1 MLSSLA
7 KSWNKMIDQARHM
20 PITSMIDAIRIKTMK
35 DMADMRLVCKK
46 WKDVLCLE
54 MYGRLQASLDVGRTW
69 RVSSA
74 SEDLFEVHCEPSM
87 LVNVAL
93 RICSCGK
100 WQQDGFPCSHAA
112 TVINCCSHLSGKDLM
127 EYIEPYFYTHFYQL
141 ALSGII
147 HPVVT
152 FGRLDNEI
160 CIFPPVTKKQP
171 GMPKKKRIPS
181 RGEFLRVIR
190 CGRCGKKGR
199 HNRKSCRE
207 VISS

>member
-1 MLSSLA
+1 MHD
-7 KSWNKMIDQARHM
+7 I
-20 PITSMIDAIRIKTMK
+20 
-35 DMADMRLVCKK
+35 
-46 WKDVLCLE
+46 
-54 MYGRLQASLDVGRTW
+54 LQASLDVGRTW

-100 WQQDGFPCSHAA
+100 WQQDGFLCSHAT
-112 TVINCCSHLSGKDLM
+112 TVINCCSYQSEKDLM
-127 EYIEPYFYTHFYQL
+127 EYIEPYFFTHFYQL
-141 ALSGII
+141 ALSGTI
-147 HPVVT
+147 HLVIT
-152 FGRLDNEI
+152 FSRLDNDLNEI
-160 CIFPPVTKKQP
+160 CILPTVTKKQP
-171 GMPKKKRIPS
+171 RRPKKKRVPS

-190 CGRCGKKGR
+190 YGRCCKKGR